1 MRLFVIDFIDKKY
14 FLLAFFIVMFDWQTI
29 TSSNKLQ
36 LRKYLKVLSPPSIRI
51 DWVFNFLNKE
61 KFWVTV
67 FL

>member
-14 FLLAFFIVMFDWQTI
+14 FLLAFFIDKFDWQTI

-51 DWVFNFLNKE
+51 DWAFNFLNKE
-61 KFWVTV
+61 KFSVTV

>member
-51 DWVFNFLNKE
+51 DWAFNFLNKE
-61 KFWVTV
+61 KFSVTV

>member
-14 FLLAFFIVMFDWQTI
+14 FLLAFFIIMFDWQTI

-61 KFWVTV
+61 KFLVTV

>member
-51 DWVFNFLNKE
+51 YWVFNFFNKE
-61 KFWVTV
+61 KFLVIV

>member
-14 FLLAFFIVMFDWQTI
+14 FLLAFFIVTFDWQTI

-51 DWVFNFLNKE
+51 D
-61 KFWVTV
+61 
-67 FL
+67 

>member
-51 DWVFNFLNKE
+51 DWALNFLNKE
-61 KFWVTV
+61 KFSVTV

>member
-1 MRLFVIDFIDKKY
+1 MRLFDIDFIDKKY

-61 KFWVTV
+61 KFLVTV

>member
-61 KFWVTV
+61 KFLVTV